1 MNIDKGNQS
10 TGGGSMGGLG
20 NVAHPEVEGQ
30 EYRIK
35 TLDSLGLPLSV
46 DADDEGRIWLVVGT
60 DSGFE
65 GLTRLYYAR
74 ISYALAI
81 GAP

>member
-1 MNIDKGNQS
+1 MDIDKGNQAR
-10 TGGGSMGGLG
+10 GGASMTVLG
-20 NVAHPEVEGQ
+20 NLAHPQVEDR

-35 TLDSLGLPLSV
+35 TLDGLDLPASV
-46 DADDEGRIWLVVGT
+46 EADEEGRLWLAVGT

-74 ISYALAI
+74 IS
-81 GAP
+81 